1 MAEYAKTLFS
11 KVISIES
18 VVTIFS
24 SVLSG
29 EEPCGETHNF
39 WEFIYVDDGVVEVF
53 VDNKPYTVKEGQMI
67 TYLPLAFHKGA
78 KPNVAR
84 IKGVSFETS
93 SEMMSCFGNRIITLS
108 TKQRQLLSQV
118 VSLGKK
124 CFKSVSPDSG
134 FKGMEKRDDVDA
146 YTLQSLKNQLELLL
160 IDIYETER
168 SKPSS
173 LNLDARDNKM
183 FDLLTQF
190 LKDNMGKALTLE
202 DICDS
207 CSLSM
212 YQLKQLCRKHCGMSP
227 MSYFI
232 SLKIDAAK
240 DMICDTNLSFTQI
253 SDSLGFT
260 TVHYFSKLFK
270 DKVGVSP
277 SEYAKSIFKN

>member
-11 KVISIES
+11 DVISIKS
-18 VVTIFS
+18 VITIFPFD
-24 SVLSG
+24 LTG
-29 EEPCGETHNF
+29 LEPIGETHDF
-39 WEFIYVDDGVVEVF
+39 WEFIYVNEGVFEVL
-53 VDNKPYTVKEGQMI
+53 VDNKPYVVKEGQMI
-67 TYLPLAFHKGA
+67 TYAPLSFHKGA
-78 KPNVAR
+78 KPNIAKLS
-84 IKGVSFETS
+84 IVSFES
-93 SEMMSCFGNRIITLS
+93 SSGIISDFANKVITLS
-108 TKQRQLLSQV
+108 GKQRQLLSQV

-168 SKPSS
+168 SKPSN